1 MMVTCDIKWFCPQD
15 DDDYDNDD
23 DDEDDDD
30 DDDGDDY
37 DDDDDDDDD
46 DGHQWYKMYVSGV
59 PVTVEQLPS
68 ASSKLL
74 LLAKHRVENFLL

>member
-1 MMVTCDIKWFCPQD
+1 MMVTCDIKWFCPQYD
-15 DDDYDNDD
+15 DNYDNDD
-23 DDEDDDD
+23 DDV
-30 DDDGDDY
+30 
-37 DDDDDDDDD
+37 DDDDDD

-74 LLAKHRVENFLL
+74 LLAKHRGENKKTRSL